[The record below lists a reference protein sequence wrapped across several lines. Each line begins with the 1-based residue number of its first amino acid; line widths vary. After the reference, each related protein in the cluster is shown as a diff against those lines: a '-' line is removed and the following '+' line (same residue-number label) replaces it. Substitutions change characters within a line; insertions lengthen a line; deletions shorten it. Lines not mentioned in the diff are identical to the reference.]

1 MMLQTRDSKLV
12 PSLYRLWEERVCLDG
27 MFVCRDGS
35 VPFSRLVVAS
45 HSPVLASVLSES
57 PSSEEEVQRIVLDSV
72 SLMTVRSLVQLLHGG
87 HLQIF
92 PSSQLQE
99 LNTAVTNT
107 AWEHELRLCL
117 TRLSWSKFQILTTLQ
132 FYIRGLNWDHG
143 V

>member
-99 LNTAVTNT
+99 LKLLLDLLQISLNSDK
-107 AWEHELRLCL
+107 L
-117 TRLSWSKFQILTTLQ
+117 LSLV
-132 FYIRGLNWDHG
+132 GLLDSPSVRCH
-143 V
+143 VS